1 MAKTPSRAADLE
13 KMIRQ
18 LRADRQAHVDAIA
31 QIDATFARFGI
42 TADDRAGSRRGRKP
56 GRPKAAKAVKKRR
69 KRGSFSK
76 TADQFLLDLLK
87 GGKKLTTKEIN
98 QRWKQAKRGGT
109 ADTPLG
115 RLVKSKKVKRENIE
129 GKRGSSYSAA

>member
-56 GRPKAAKAVKKRR
+56 GRPKAAKAVKEA
-69 KRGSFSK
+69 G
-76 TADQFLLDLLK
+76 QFLQDRRSVPSRSSQ
-87 GGKKLTTKEIN
+87 GRQEADDEGN
-98 QRWKQAKRGGT
+98 Q
-109 ADTPLG
+109 
-115 RLVKSKKVKRENIE
+115 
-129 GKRGSSYSAA
+129 SALEAGEAWRHR